1 MKKIEFQD
9 GCKTYR
15 SIYAYIVFAL
25 TDDYLSH
32 NVRLCVCPSFDDAVE
47 FINKNF
53 FKRSNYLKAKVS
65 RNGDITKISDNTWII
80 NKEIDK
86 DMIQSDAYSKE
97 YLDTRE
103 LYIRVNTTNYIQYE
117 DGQIAHI
124 GEPSH
129 PNELVWDGEY

>member
-1 MKKIEFQD
+1 M
-9 GCKTYR
+9 
-15 SIYAYIVFAL
+15 
-25 TDDYLSH
+25 
-32 NVRLCVCPSFDDAVE
+32 
-47 FINKNF
+47 
-53 FKRSNYLKAKVS
+53 SN
-65 RNGDITKISDNTWII
+65 DNTWRI

-97 YLDTRE
+97 YLDARE